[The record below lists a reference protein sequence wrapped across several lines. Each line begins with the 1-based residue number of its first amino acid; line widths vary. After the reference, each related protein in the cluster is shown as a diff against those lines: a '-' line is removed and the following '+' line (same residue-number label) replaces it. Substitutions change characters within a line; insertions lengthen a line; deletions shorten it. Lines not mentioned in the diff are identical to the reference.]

1 MKQKLNKLEKYWVM
15 YDVGNS
21 AFALLVS
28 TIIPIYFKNM
38 ATQNSISAADSTA
51 YLSYAISISTL
62 IVAILG
68 PVLGTVADG
77 KNWKKPLFTLFMM
90 VGVIGCAALALPKS
104 AMLFLVVFVI
114 TKVGFSGSL
123 IFYDSMLVDVTT
135 DERMDDVS
143 SQGYAWGYIGSCVPF
158 IASLAL
164 IFGADYIGISG
175 TMATA
180 IAFVINAL
188 WWAVV
193 TIPLLKN
200 YKQNYY
206 VETRTSGVTE
216 TVKRLGS
223 VCGEIKNDKKVF
235 LFLVAFFF
243 YIDGVYTIIEMATSY
258 GKDVGISDTSLLLA
272 LLLTQI
278 VAFPCAI
285 LFGRLAQKFDTA
297 RLIAVCIG
305 AYFLVAVYALWLDAA
320 WKFWMMATFVGV
332 FQGAIQALS
341 RSYYA
346 RIIPK
351 EKSSEYFGIFDI
363 FGKGASFM
371 GTMLMGIS
379 TQIFHTSKA
388 GVIVIAAMFVIG
400 FVVFK
405 LQANAMQHKEK
416 DFAQKNVRDEF
427 EAEDQNDY
435 YEDED
440 DYEIGDM
447 DFAEERF

>member
-38 ATQNSISAADSTA
+38 ATQNGISAADSTA

-77 KNWKKPLFTLFMM
+77 KNRKKPLFTLFMM

-123 IFYDSMLVDVTT
+123 IFYDSMLVDVTI

-235 LFLVAFFF
+235 LFMVAFFF

-285 LFGRLAQKFDTA
+285 IFGRLAQKFDTA

-305 AYFLVAVYALWLDAA
+305 AYFLVAVYALWIDAA

-400 FVVFK
+400 FVIFK
-405 LQANAMQHKEK
+405 IQAKTMQHKEM

-447 DFAEERF
+447 NFAEERF